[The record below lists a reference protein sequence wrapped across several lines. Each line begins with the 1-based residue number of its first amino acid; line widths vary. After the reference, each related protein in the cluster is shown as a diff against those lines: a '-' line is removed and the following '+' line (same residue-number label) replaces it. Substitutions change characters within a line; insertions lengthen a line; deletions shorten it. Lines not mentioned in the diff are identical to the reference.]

1 MLPHITF
8 DFCGE
13 GDDGLEKF
21 EENRIDGEF
30 KSGIARARGKI
41 FVTKFNSASCLAGR
55 MRTGQKKDGKCDS
68 NQTISSS
75 MITIYKAPF
84 IISFA

>member
-30 KSGIARARGKI
+30 RSGIARARGKI

-55 MRTGQKKDGKCDS
+55 IVLDKRRIANAIATK
-68 NQTISSS
+68 
-75 MITIYKAPF
+75 P
-84 IISFA
+84 